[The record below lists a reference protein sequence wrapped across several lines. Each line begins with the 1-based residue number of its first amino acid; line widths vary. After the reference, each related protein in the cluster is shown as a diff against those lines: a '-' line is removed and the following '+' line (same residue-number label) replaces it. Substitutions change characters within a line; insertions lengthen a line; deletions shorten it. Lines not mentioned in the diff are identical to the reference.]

1 MTAFSYLHVK
11 EPIKNQFEWGG
22 GEDCLKRTLLE
33 AAIFVEIRYLKDVS
47 KIQEK

>member
-1 MTAFSYLHVK
+1 MR
-11 EPIKNQFEWGG
+11 WGRG
-22 GEDCLKRTLLE
+22 GDCLKRTLLE